1 MSGATGPSGATDP
14 VGSTLARRL
23 AATVGLLGMVR
34 TTAGRRPRVRAVTV
48 TQGAQRLAHVVDGR
62 PTDVR
67 SISKVAVAAAVGVA
81 IDRGERWGAT
91 PVTLDTP
98 VGELIAQVPA
108 LAALPRPA
116 GWADVCLEHLLAG
129 TIGHDT
135 GFLFRRDIGD
145 RDPGELPAYLFA
157 RPLDHPA
164 GRHFAYSNAGPFL
177 VSILVQE
184 LAGQRLGAWVGE
196 RVLAPAGITGGPT
209 WRRYGAYDAGGTGL
223 VLDPDQLHALA
234 DLFRHDGTAG
244 GPGGVRVLAPARI
257 RTMTTPSAA
266 STRSAEPVRPD
277 DPLPTAGYGHGLWV
291 CGDGRFFGA
300 GTDGQFLI
308 VDPARD
314 LAIST
319 LGDEPDMAAVRAC
332 LAPLLLSPGL
342 PSAGVPASWTGN

>member
-1 MSGATGPSGATDP
+1 MTASSTGSSTGSPA
-14 VGSTLARRL
+14 GSTAGSTPAQRL
-23 AATVGLLGMVR
+23 AATVQLLETVR
-34 TTAGRRPRVRAVTV
+34 TADGRRPRVRAVTV

-62 PTDVR
+62 PADVR

-81 IDRGERWGAT
+81 IDRGERWGSTRLT
-91 PVTLDTP
+91 PDAP

-116 GWADVCLEHLLAG
+116 GWADVRLAHLLDG

-145 RDPGELPAYLFA
+145 RDPDELPAYLFA
-157 RPLDHPA
+157 RPLDHPP

-184 LAGQRLGAWVGE
+184 LIGQRLGAWVGE

-223 VLDPDQLHALA
+223 RLDPHQLHALA
-234 DLFRHDGTAG
+234 DLFRYDGVAG
-244 GPGGVRVLAPARI
+244 GPGGVRVLAPGRI

-266 STRSAEPVRPD
+266 STGSAGPVRPD
-277 DPLPTAGYGHGLWV
+277 DPLPKAGYGQGLWV
-291 CGDGRFFGA
+291 CGDGRYFGD

-314 LAIST
+314 LAVSA

-332 LAPLLLSPGL
+332 LAPLLA
-342 PSAGVPASWTGN
+342 PS